1 MKIGFIGHGRH
12 AQSNLYPS
20 LKFLGIPIQAI
31 ATTSKETAEQ
41 AKSTQN
47 SKACYSNYKEMFDQE
62 HLDCVFVSVS
72 GESHPQIVKDA
83 LNAGLHVF
91 VEKPLSLTLK
101 ESKEIHE
108 LSQKTGNFVQVG
120 YMKRHAVPYQ
130 KIQELLNRIGIIT
143 SINATFGCRN
153 FAKDASDYLLQGAIH
168 TINLVQSYAGDIL
181 EMDTIMSEVGNNF
194 TVLSIVKGSKNIPV
208 SLTLIAADAWT
219 KLNEELI
226 LTGTDGFI
234 KYNNNSG
241 LELHINNESKSLK
254 PRWQEMDEITN
265 LYTTVSTTGSGSFQD
280 LYQKG
285 FIPEISNFLE
295 CVKYS
300 RSPITD
306 SLDNLKTMEWV
317 EKLLK

>member
-31 ATTSKETAEQ
+31 ATTSQKTAEQ
-41 AKSTQN
+41 AKFSQN
-47 SKACYSNYKEMFDQE
+47 AKACYSNYKEMFSQE
-62 HLDCVFVSVS
+62 DLDCVFISVS

-108 LSQKTGNFVQVG
+108 LSQKTGKFVQVG
-120 YMKRHAVPYQ
+120 YIKRHAIPYQ
-130 KIQELLNRIGIIT
+130 KIQELLKNIGTIT

-153 FAKDASDYLLQGAIH
+153 FAKDASDYLLQAAIH
-168 TINLVQSYAGDIL
+168 TINLVQSYAGEIL
-181 EMDTIMSEVGNNF
+181 EMNTIISEVGTNF
-194 TVLSIVKGSKNIPV
+194 TILSIARGSNHIPA
-208 SLTLIAADAWT
+208 SLTLIAADAWS

-226 LTGTDGFI
+226 LTGTKGYI
-234 KYNNNSG
+234 KYNNNSD
-241 LELHINNESKSLK
+241 LEVHINNMSKHQK

-265 LYTTVSTTGSGSFQD
+265 LYTTVSTTSSGSFQD

-285 FIPEISNFLE
+285 FIPEISSFLE
-295 CVKYS
+295 CVKNN
-300 RSPITD
+300 RPPITD